1 MESDFSTSVTEY
13 RRPGNKMLDKI
24 TCQPRI
30 VCLINNRTNEL
41 NILLNIKYSAK
52 IITKLV

>member
-24 TCQPRI
+24 MSTQNFMP
-30 VCLINNRTNEL
+30 N
-41 NILLNIKYSAK
+41 KQQDK
-52 IITKLV
+52 